1 MISRQDGGD
10 KVCYIQ
16 PSDMVTCHQTHT
28 YNYYSGD
35 PLEISMERGR
45 PFKNLFNNRH
55 ILRWT
60 FSGQSQQD
68 ISWNIPE
75 ERRFFVDSKCW
86 GYNGMLYVRQD
97 HLEFLK
103 FLGALTLQSYRKKL
117 AQHLIH
123 QPLSSSV
130 SLQSEAEIYNRTWIL
145 MSVAMWCHTQCRPG
159 HIGELMSVLVDHTH

>member
-16 PSDMVTCHQTHT
+16 PSDMVTCHQTRT
-28 YNYYSGD
+28 YNYFSGD

-75 ERRFFVDSKCW
+75 ERRFFIDSKCW
-86 GYNGMLYVRQD
+86 GYSGMLYIRQD

-103 FLGALTLQSYRKKL
+103 FLGALTLQSYRKNW
-117 AQHLIH
+117 H
-123 QPLSSSV
+123 S
-130 SLQSEAEIYNRTWIL
+130 TWSINHCQ
-145 MSVAMWCHTQCRPG
+145 APCHCNQRQKSTIEPEYWWVWQCDATPSADPG
-159 HIGELMSVLVDHTH
+159 I